1 MWADANATTYILAL
15 PVVSRRLQEEEQQLR
30 TSSLPAIPNPFPEL
44 CSPASSPVLSPGSLP
59 PGEPPTDNYVSPI
72 VTVVNYWGIHKTTK
86 QFVFYLQGCLCGF
99 NIFATHYNLVWLN
112 LDAKHGPSVGLL
124 LPLKNRMWDISRY
137 WYTSVFMT
145 VRVTPALH
153 PSLWRNKA
161 WIYTYVVACQTYRIW
176 LRNFLPPYIC
186 WCFASEARWLLA
198 CCISA
203 VNVCTRGDCRLCSR
217 NRTNWVK
224 WGRVGSR
231 YICVRA
237 RTYLHIWRYFV
248 SAQPLVFIC

>member
-1 MWADANATTYILAL
+1 MWADANATTYILV
-15 PVVSRRLQEEEQQLR
+15 PSVVSRSLQEEEQQLR

-72 VTVVNYWGIHKTTK
+72 VTVVNYWGIHKTSK

-112 LDAKHGPSVGLL
+112 LDAKHGPSMGLL
-124 LPLKNRMWDISRY
+124 FPLKNRMWDISRY

-153 PSLWRNKA
+153 PSLWWNKS
-161 WIYTYVVACQTYRIW
+161 WMYTYVVANCLSAVQNMVEEFPAAIHLLVFCIW
-176 LRNFLPPYIC
+176 GTLIACMLYQRC
-186 WCFASEARWLLA
+186 ECVHTRWLPALF
-198 CCISA
+198 
-203 VNVCTRGDCRLCSR
+203 
-217 NRTNWVK
+217 K
-224 WGRVGSR
+224 E
-231 YICVRA
+231 
-237 RTYLHIWRYFV
+237 
-248 SAQPLVFIC
+248 